1 MNRVEYVI
9 GETYHRRVKSTQG
22 RVIHDWEI
30 FVDVTKGNVDL
41 IRKVVFKIKCGGKL
55 LTHTSVC
62 ATKSGSNWRFQLRR
76 QTEGPVKVMVKLIG
90 YKSQVVSRTVK
101 IKLLRGKRFTHPLVF
116 RTHGKPKSI
125 RPTAIP
131 ECNFGIELELSTAKD
146 ISANDVVNILSSS
159 TARGV
164 VNLTHLSYYE
174 AKKSST
180 DIWRLMPDSS
190 MSCPRGGECSMF
202 ELVSPVLKGGSGL
215 SEVNRVLK
223 ALNTITSVEVGKS
236 MGFHVH
242 IDVSHLSCHELV
254 KVCQNFIKY
263 EKAMDSFMPPS
274 RREDVQ
280 LYCKSNEKAV
290 TGPDAIA
297 SCATNMDLAKVM
309 NPPGNDRY
317 YKLNLQN
324 LVTGRQPT
332 LEFRHHSGTS
342 NVSKVKNWVRFCMAL
357 VHNSAK
363 YDPPFPVK
371 KSIDDD
377 VLFEMLMV
385 HVINDRYL
393 RDFYRM
399 RRNELHK
406 DRHFGEEEGN
416 CCEGCAARGQCAAKF
431 LPV

>member
-30 FVDVTKGNVDL
+30 FVDVMKGNVDL
-41 IRKVVFKIKCGGKL
+41 IRKVVFKIKCGGEI

-101 IKLLRGKRFTHPLVF
+101 VKLLRGKRFTHPLVF

-290 TGPDAIA
+290 TGPD
-297 SCATNMDLAKVM
+297 
-309 NPPGNDRY
+309 PHG
-317 YKLNLQN
+317 
-324 LVTGRQPT
+324 
-332 LEFRHHSGTS
+332 
-342 NVSKVKNWVRFCMAL
+342 
-357 VHNSAK
+357 
-363 YDPPFPVK
+363 
-371 KSIDDD
+371 
-377 VLFEMLMV
+377 
-385 HVINDRYL
+385 
-393 RDFYRM
+393 
-399 RRNELHK
+399 
-406 DRHFGEEEGN
+406 
-416 CCEGCAARGQCAAKF
+416 
-431 LPV
+431 